1 VRKWHSET
9 VYNFYYWILI
19 IKEIYQM
26 DCSRWLVIWLDFCL
40 QTWMYLAVPILL
52 YASERTLRLFRSGLY
67 TVRLIK
73 VSIGSEMISGRL
85 LKLVST

>member
-1 VRKWHSET
+1 
-9 VYNFYYWILI
+9 
-19 IKEIYQM
+19 
-26 DCSRWLVIWLDFCL
+26 
-40 QTWMYLAVPILL
+40 MYLAVPILL

-73 VSIGSEMISGRL
+73 VSIGSETISGRL